1 MAIVKIH
8 NIKWTLKKALA
19 YIMNPSKT
27 EGQLLVSGYNCDPQ
41 TAYFDFE
48 LTNTMARTIKGDY
61 SKGGCNIAHH
71 IVQSFAPYDKI
82 TPEQA
87 HAIGKEFADRFL
99 RGATNM

>member
-1 MAIVKIH
+1 
-8 NIKWTLKKALA
+8 
-19 YIMNPSKT
+19 MNPSKT
-27 EGQLLVSGYNCDPQ
+27 EGQLFVSGYNCDPQ

-87 HAIGKEFADRFL
+87 HAIGKEFAKCTRSDAANNKNKLVGRINFVKNKL
-99 RGATNM
+99 ISGE

>member
-82 TPEQA
+82 TP
-87 HAIGKEFADRFL
+87 DYR
-99 RGATNM
+99 RT